1 MIARCSLLLVL
12 LLATA
17 GAGAQIYRCTD
28 AEGRKEYTDR
38 QKGRHCVLLE
48 LPNAAIPAPPPREAA
63 RPRAPAASPAAGTAA
78 GVPASPAPRA
88 AGRSA
93 FPRVDTAEQ
102 RARDADRRQILTDE
116 LNAEMHKLDELRREF
131 NNGEPERRGD
141 ERNYAKYQER
151 VASLRGAIARS
162 EQNVAALQ
170 REIANIR

>member
-1 MIARCSLLLVL
+1 MIARCSLLLVS

-17 GAGAQIYRCTD
+17 GAQAQIYRCTD

-38 QKGRHCVLLE
+38 QIRGKQCVLLD
-48 LPNAAIPAPPPREAA
+48 LPGAAIPAPPRESA
-63 RPRAPAASPAAGTAA
+63 RPRAPATSPNAGAT
-78 GVPASPAPRA
+78 APRA
-88 AGRSA
+88 AASPSA

-116 LNAEMHKLDELRREF
+116 LNAEMQKLGELRREF

>member
-1 MIARCSLLLVL
+1 MLLVL
-12 LLATA
+12 LTATA
-17 GAGAQIYRCTD
+17 AAQAQIYRCTD

-38 QKGRHCVLLE
+38 QIRGKACVLLD
-48 LPNAAIPAPPPREAA
+48 LPNAAIPAPPPRAA
-63 RPRAPAASPAAGTAA
+63 EPLAAPRAKA
-78 GVPASPAPRA
+78 PASPAPRA
-88 AGRSA
+88 AAPSS

-116 LNAEMHKLDELRREF
+116 LNAEMQKLGELRREY

-151 VASLRGAIARS
+151 VASLRDAIARS
-162 EQNVAALQ
+162 ELNVQALQ

>member
-12 LLATA
+12 LTAAA
-17 GAGAQIYRCTD
+17 GASAQIYRCTD

-38 QKGRHCVLLE
+38 QIRGKACVLLD
-48 LPNAAIPAPPPREAA
+48 LPNAAIPAPPREAA
-63 RPRAPAASPAAGTAA
+63 RPRSPAPGPSAATVPRAASPSTAA
-78 GVPASPAPRA
+78 SG
-88 AGRSA
+88 
-93 FPRVDTAEQ
+93 FPRVGSAEQ
-102 RARDADRRQILTDE
+102 KARDADRRQILADE
-116 LNAEMHKLDELRREF
+116 LTAETQKLGELRREY

-151 VASLRGAIARS
+151 VASLRDAIARS

>member
-12 LLATA
+12 LMATA
-17 GAGAQIYRCTD
+17 GVSAQIYRCTD
-28 AEGRKEYTDR
+28 TEGRKEYTDR
-38 QKGRHCVLLE
+38 QIRGRQCVLLD
-48 LPNAAIPAPPPREAA
+48 LPNAAIPAPPPRESAP
-63 RPRAPAASPAAGTAA
+63 RPRPPGANPSVSPSASPSGSA
-78 GVPASPAPRA
+78 APRT
-88 AGRSA
+88 G
-93 FPRVDTAEQ
+93 FPRVDTSEQ

-116 LNAEMHKLDELRREF
+116 LNAEMQKLGELRREF

-151 VASLRGAIARS
+151 VASLRDAIARS

>member
-1 MIARCSLLLVL
+1 M
-12 LLATA
+12 LATA
-17 GAGAQIYRCTD
+17 GAGAQIYRCSD

-38 QKGRHCVLLE
+38 QIRGKKCVLLD
-48 LPNAAIPAPPPREAA
+48 LPGAAIPAPPREPA
-63 RPRAPAASPAAGTAA
+63 RPRAQGAGSSANPGAPAAA
-78 GVPASPAPRA
+78 APRA
-88 AGRSA
+88 AGPSA

-116 LNAEMHKLDELRREF
+116 LNAEMQKLGELRREF

-151 VASLRGAIARS
+151 VASLRDAIARS

>member
-1 MIARCSLLLVL
+1 LLLVL
-12 LLATA
+12 LSATA
-17 GAGAQIYRCTD
+17 GAQAQIYRCTD

-38 QKGRHCVLLE
+38 QIRGRQCVLLD
-48 LPNAAIPAPPPREAA
+48 LPNATIPAPPPREPA
-63 RPRAPAASPAAGTAA
+63 RPRTPAAGPNA
-78 GVPASPAPRA
+78 GASTSAPRA
-88 AGRSA
+88 AAGPSA

-116 LNAEMHKLDELRREF
+116 LNAEMQKLGELRREF

-162 EQNVAALQ
+162 EQNVAALH

>member
-12 LLATA
+12 FTNAA
-17 GAGAQIYRCTD
+17 SVSAQIYRCTD

-38 QKGRHCVLLE
+38 QLRGRQCVLLD
-48 LPNAAIPAPPPREAA
+48 LPNAAIPAPPPRESA
-63 RPRAPAASPAAGTAA
+63 RPRAPAAAPSAGA
-78 GVPASPAPRA
+78 APRA
-88 AGRSA
+88 ASPSTAASG
-93 FPRVDTAEQ
+93 FPRVGSAEQ
-102 RARDADRRQILTDE
+102 KARDADRRQILADE
-116 LNAEMHKLDELRREF
+116 LTAETQKLGELRREY

-151 VASLRGAIARS
+151 VASLRDAIARS